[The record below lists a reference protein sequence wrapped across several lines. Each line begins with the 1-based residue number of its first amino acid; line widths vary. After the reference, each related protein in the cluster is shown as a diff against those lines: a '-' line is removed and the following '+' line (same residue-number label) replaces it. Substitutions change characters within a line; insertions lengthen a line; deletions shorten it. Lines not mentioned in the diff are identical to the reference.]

1 MAVINCTTNES
12 DGLRR
17 HPSGK
22 MGRLPENRGVMAFE
36 FTLLFIKIGSWF
48 VKGEGCRERALPPRL
63 E

>member
-1 MAVINCTTNES
+1 MVAINCTIN
-12 DGLRR
+12 DGVRG

-22 MGRLPENRGVMAFE
+22 MERLPENRGMAFE

-48 VKGEGCRERALPPRL
+48 VKGEECRERALPPRL